1 VHVYTVLLC
10 GDTLKLHALAALCR
24 IHTLHSILFTPR
36 IVFGTTMTLHC
47 NNTQL
52 QYDRL
57 LWFVL
62 LMQGCMPSAQNSVVI
77 LQMEK
82 DPAAG
87 TYVNLNTYTRQFIHN
102 F

>member
-1 VHVYTVLLC
+1 L
-10 GDTLKLHALAALCR
+10 
-24 IHTLHSILFTPR
+24 
-36 IVFGTTMTLHC
+36 
-47 NNTQL
+47 L

-82 DPAAG
+82 EPTAG
-87 TYVNLNTYTRQFIHN
+87 EYCTV
-102 F
+102 